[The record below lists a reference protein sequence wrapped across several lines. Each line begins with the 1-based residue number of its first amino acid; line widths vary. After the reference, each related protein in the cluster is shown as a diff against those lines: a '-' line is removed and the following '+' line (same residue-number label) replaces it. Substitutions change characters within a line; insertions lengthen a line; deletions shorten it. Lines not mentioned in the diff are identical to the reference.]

1 MHRRILTNFLPTSAG
16 LQLRMRGFARPVA
29 RWLRYFSLNTHY
41 VDGDH
46 SRVSIGHRCGLSNV
60 LLNTA
65 SGDIAIGDNCAFGY
79 NVMLLTGRHQ
89 FSGGQRASLMS
100 GSGGWGGGADEVP
113 EEGFDINI
121 GSGCW
126 IASGAIVSGGV
137 TLGENCIV
145 LAGAVVTRSA
155 PAHSVLGG
163 VPARVV
169 GDTRELDSSARPQR
183 P

>member
-1 MHRRILTNFLPTSAG
+1 MNRYAATMRFRLASRR
-16 LQLRMRGFARPVA
+16 FARPVVRFL
-29 RWLRYFSLNTHY
+29 RWFSVNTYFI
-41 VDGDH
+41 DGDPR
-46 SRVSIGHRCGLSNV
+46 RVAIGERCGMNNA

-65 SGDIAIGDNCAFGY
+65 SGDIAIGDHCAFGY
-79 NVMLLTGRHQ
+79 NVMLLTGRHR
-89 FSGGQRASLMS
+89 FAGGQRASLAS

-113 EEGFDINI
+113 ETGFDINI
-121 GSGCW
+121 GAGCW

-163 VPARVV
+163 VPARII
-169 GDTRELDSSARPQR
+169 GDTRELESARNQEEG
-183 P
+183 

>member
-1 MHRRILTNFLPTSAG
+1 MLRRIRSNLLPTSAG